1 MGFNALSDVTLNAG
15 TTMYIP
21 LNSTDSGQ
29 TVNYAVTAS
38 DYSKL
43 TPTIMPSSNKTLQ
56 LNVLVNGVAE
66 TMDFQL
72 FDNMAPNT
80 TAQIEQLVNSGF
92 YNGLQIYRNGKDG
105 SGNPFVIQGGN
116 DPPTGAIKTDQSS
129 MAEEFNPDLQY
140 TSAGM
145 LAMARSGTPG
155 SSSTEFFVTEEA
167 ARFLDYNYTIFGF
180 QTTGTSVDQAIAA
193 MADESSTQDP
203 NGLGYLVTPLTI
215 TSASII
221 TDTQNGVLELQAP
234 AGATGTFTVT
244 VTASDGTNTP
254 TSHTFNVTLQADSS
268 SNPANPFAS
277 VVPATPTGLTYLPP
291 SGASSQFTNLNNS
304 SGKTLQFQVSGF
316 TSGNTVE
323 VLADGNVIGQVK
335 NATGSTVVVTTD
347 GSKKLTDGAHT
358 FTAIQV
364 APNQTV
370 TVNESDSSSQ
380 SGTTAESKT
389 ANAPSLDSAAVSLT
403 VDTVAPT
410 IATVSST
417 QPTGAYKAGTTI
429 SITVTFSE
437 AVIVTGTPQ
446 LSLNAGT
453 GAVATY
459 TGGSGTSALT
469 FTYTVAAGQ
478 NSADLD
484 YASTAALALNGGTI
498 QDAASNAATLTL
510 PATGTDGLAA
520 QKIVVD
526 TTPPT
531 VAGISSTQ
539 ATGAYGAGTAIP
551 ITITFSE
558 PVTVTGTPQLTLN
571 ASSAAVATY
580 TSGSGTATLTFTY
593 NVAAGD
599 YIADLDYTSTTA
611 LALNGGSIQDAAANP
626 ATLTLPATGA
636 DGLASKNIVIA
647 TTVTG
652 VSSTK
657 ATGAYKA
664 GTAIP
669 ITITFS
675 EPVTVTGTPQLA
687 LNTGSGAVATYVSG
701 SSTSTLTFTY
711 TVATGDNS
719 SDLDYASATAL
730 ALKGGTI
737 LDTAGHAA
745 VLTLP
750 TTGTDGLATQ
760 NIVVDTTPP
769 TVAGVSSTQ
778 ATGAYGAGTPIPI
791 TITFSE
797 PVTVDVT
804 GGTPQLTLNASSGAV
819 ATYTSGSGT
828 STLTFTYTVAA
839 GDYIADLDY
848 TSTAALALNGGIIQD
863 AATNPATL
871 TLPATGTDGLAS
883 KNLVIAT
890 TVTGVSSTTTTG
902 AYKAGTAI
910 PITITFSEPVT
921 VDVTGGTPQLTL
933 NASSGAVATYVSGS
947 STSTL
952 TFTYTV
958 ATGDNSSDLDY
969 ASATALAL
977 KGGTILD
984 TAGHAAVLTLPTT
997 GTDGLA
1003 TQNIVVD
1010 TTPPT
1015 VAGVSSTQAT
1025 GAYGAGTPIPITITF
1040 SEPVTVD
1047 VTGGTPQLTLNAGS
1061 GAVATYTSGS
1071 GTATL
1076 TFTYT
1081 VAAGQYSSDLDYTS
1095 TTALTL
1101 NGGSIQDAAGNAATL
1116 TLPTIGTDGLATQ
1129 NIVIAPTV
1137 TGVSSTKATG
1147 TYGVGTA
1154 AIPITLTFSGPVTVT
1169 GTPQL
1174 TLNAGSGV
1182 VATYTGGSGTST
1194 LTFTY
1199 TVAVGNNASDL
1210 DYASTTALALNGGS
1224 IEDAAGHAAI
1234 LTLPTIGT
1242 DGLATRN
1249 IKIDTTPTVNVTEAG
1264 GTYNGSAFSATA
1276 TVAGINGSASSTLE
1290 GVSPTLL
1297 YYTGSSAT
1305 GTGSATAP
1313 TAAGTYTVVA
1323 SFAGSQSY
1331 TAAKSQAVTFTI
1343 TPAQLTITA
1352 DSKINPKGAPL
1363 PTLTFTSTGLV
1374 GSDTLTTQPTLST
1387 TATTSSA
1394 LGTYA
1399 ITISGAAASSNYTI
1413 TYVNGTLTVI
1423 GADTIG
1429 GYDSASSR
1437 FLLSSTNSSGMANTN
1452 LLYGVPGIG
1461 LIPLYGDWNGDGV
1474 ETIGLYDPATSDFY
1488 LRNSNSSGMADTVVC
1503 FGAAGS
1509 GFTPIVGDWTGDG
1522 VATVGLYDPT
1532 HSVFYLRDSNTTG
1545 MADTVVVYGAAGSG
1559 FTPIIGDWTG
1569 GGTDTVGLY
1578 DPTNSVFYLRDSNT
1592 TGFADTTFTYAPATG
1607 TAIPVA
1613 GDWNGNGHDTVGLYY
1628 PATSMFYLSNGNATA
1643 DATSASFMYGPANTS
1658 GWTPLV
1664 GHWSG
1669 DGQASPTWVSSTQT
1683 SGTYKAGTAIP
1694 ITVTFSAPVTVTGT
1708 PQLSLNAGSNV
1719 VADYTSGSG
1728 TSTLNF
1734 TYTVAGGDKTADLDY
1749 ASTTA
1754 LTLNGGTIDDA
1765 TGNAAVLTLPATGTD
1780 GLATQNIAIDT
1791 QAPSGYSI
1799 TADQSA
1805 IGPSD
1810 ATAAS
1815 FTFAGAEVGATYNYT
1830 VTSNGGTGSVT
1841 GTGTITSATQQVKGV
1856 NVSSLSGGTLIYT
1869 VTLTDPAGNAG
1880 SAVTAT
1886 AAFDK
1891 TAPSG
1896 YTITAD
1902 QSTINAS
1909 DDTAA
1914 SFTFAGAETGA
1925 TYNYTVT
1932 SSGGT
1937 GSVTGTGTIT
1947 SATQQVTGI
1956 NVSTLADGTLTYSVT
1971 LTDAAGNVG
1980 SAKTATATM
1989 DTKAPTGYSITA
2001 DQSTIDASN
2010 ATAASF
2016 TFAGAEAGATY
2027 NYTVTSSGGT
2037 GSVTGTGT
2045 ITSAT
2050 QQVTGINVSTLP
2062 DGTLTYSV
2070 TLTDAAGNTGSA
2082 KTATATLQQAQVQA
2096 AVDAAM
2102 SQSDDWLSA

>member
-593 NVAAGD
+593 N
-599 YIADLDYTSTTA
+599 
-611 LALNGGSIQDAAANP
+611 
-626 ATLTLPATGA
+626 
-636 DGLASKNIVIA
+636 
-647 TTVTG
+647 
-652 VSSTK
+652 
-657 ATGAYKA
+657 
-664 GTAIP
+664 
-669 ITITFS
+669 
-675 EPVTVTGTPQLA
+675 
-687 LNTGSGAVATYVSG
+687 
-701 SSTSTLTFTY
+701 
-711 TVATGDNS
+711 
-719 SDLDYASATAL
+719 
-730 ALKGGTI
+730 
-737 LDTAGHAA
+737 
-745 VLTLP
+745 
-750 TTGTDGLATQ
+750 
-760 NIVVDTTPP
+760 
-769 TVAGVSSTQ
+769 
-778 ATGAYGAGTPIPI
+778 
-791 TITFSE
+791 
-797 PVTVDVT
+797 
-804 GGTPQLTLNASSGAV
+804 
-819 ATYTSGSGT
+819 
-828 STLTFTYTVAA
+828 VAA